1 MAHIPPDAISCSF
14 DGDTPRLYKKKED
27 IITHMLQYD
36 NLKENLYIHI
46 MRIVRTTFWNSFH
59 AAVRN
64 SLRRDNR
71 SLPLLIAYTIEKEIP
86 TIFSG
91 P

>member
-14 DGDTPRLYKKKED
+14 DGDTPKLYKKKHCYTVITNNNNNNNITILK
-27 IITHMLQYD
+27 II
-36 NLKENLYIHI
+36 KILY
-46 MRIVRTTFWNSFH
+46 TTFWNNFH

-71 SLPLLIAYTIEKEIP
+71 LLPLLIVYITEKKIP
-86 TIFSG
+86 MIFSG